1 MTANTNTRVNSKTAG
16 SLDPQTVVPAAVS
29 LIRRHSHFSNQRELP
44 RLSTDARSKLT
55 AHDWTGGMDELDR
68 CVLQALVLRNCDVI
82 QAQDIRLQTTSVRHT
97 QSLLIKSLRNAQ
109 GVRSVAAKNLGISAR
124 TLREQLA
131 VLRAQGVRVPMSSP
145 ASVEQSHD

>member
-1 MTANTNTRVNSKTAG
+1 MTANTNTKAHVETERG
-16 SLDPQTVVPAAVS
+16 LDPSTVVPAAVS
-29 LIRRHSHFSNQRELP
+29 LIRRHSHVSSQRELP
-44 RLSTDARSKLT
+44 RLSADARSKLT
-55 AHDWTGGMDELDR
+55 AHHWVGGMDELDR
-68 CVLQALVLRNCDVI
+68 CVLQALVLRKGDVI
-82 QAQDIRLQTTSVRHT
+82 QAQDIRLQTASVRRT

-131 VLRAQGVRVPMSSP
+131 VLRAQGIRVPVSAP